1 LTHFWGVLVLVEV
14 KERHVEYK
22 LIQQPYL
29 PENRQIKRIPLK
41 PKRGFKLSPKNAT
54 LDKWD

>member
-1 LTHFWGVLVLVEV
+1 
-14 KERHVEYK
+14 
-22 LIQQPYL
+22 